1 MTFSFLSSSET
12 PSTVGLFLS
21 SEAGGL
27 GALSPGIQFDGI
39 GLLSPRGHWPE
50 LFTRCVLQ
58 TGDSEG
64 KDCWM
69 GQVIHCG
76 GAARDPSIQNLFQS
90 ADVDSGVIRYVEAL
104 SAQVVTPL

>member
-1 MTFSFLSSSET
+1 
-12 PSTVGLFLS
+12 
-21 SEAGGL
+21 
-27 GALSPGIQFDGI
+27 
-39 GLLSPRGHWPE
+39 
-50 LFTRCVLQ
+50 LQ

-90 ADVDSGVIRYVEAL
+90 ADMDSGVIRYVEAL

>member
-1 MTFSFLSSSET
+1 
-12 PSTVGLFLS
+12 LS

-27 GALSPGIQFDGI
+27 GALNPGIQFDGI